1 MAVRTGVYLARRRQ
15 LVGIRKREPRRAV
28 IKIGRL
34 PGNSDVATRA
44 GRNGK
49 HGWRRGMPGIG
60 GLLPGRQMALRIAA
74 IRRRDLQIEISVDM
88 AGSAR
93 NIGVS
98 VRQQETRRTMVE
110 FRSHPAVKRMAG
122 VAGLRKLRGDVV
134 RVGGFLKIRQVT
146 RIASRRQS

>member
-34 PGNSDVATRA
+34 PGNSGVATRA
-44 GRNGK
+44 GRNREQRR
-49 HGWRRGMPGIG
+49 RRGMLGIG
-60 GLLPGRQMALRIAA
+60 GLLPGRQVALRIAA
-74 IRRRDLQIEISVDM
+74 IRRRDLQIVIAVDV

-93 NIGVS
+93 NVGVS

-110 FRSHPAVKRMAG
+110 FRSQPAVKRMAG

-146 RIASRRQS
+146 RIASR